1 MQSLLFKHSNTL
13 EKCVV
18 NQIIAG
24 IACWYFCYSNWIV
37 CRRFIHIHL

>member
-13 EKCVV
+13 EKCEII
-18 NQIIAG
+18 QIIAS

-37 CRRFIHIHL
+37 RRRFIHIDL